1 MCIYDYDAVLMEFCQ
16 EIFAS
21 SKMMHSMTGTNAFGL
36 ICLTTLYGVIDMLL
50 HIDSGATTCDTISE
64 VDIHMPSHIKSN
76 RLSGLPAEM
85 LRDLIAARQA
95 RGWSQAELG
104 RRVGLP
110 QVHISGIETGKV
122 APRFNTLLDLV
133 RVLDYDLLLVPRSL
147 VPAVQSLIRDQRHPD
162 GSATDEGERPMYA
175 AEEPEGGHES

>member
-1 MCIYDYDAVLMEFCQ
+1 
-16 EIFAS
+16 
-21 SKMMHSMTGTNAFGL
+21 
-36 ICLTTLYGVIDMLL
+36 
-50 HIDSGATTCDTISE
+50 
-64 VDIHMPSHIKSN
+64 
-76 RLSGLPAEM
+76 M

-104 RRVGLP
+104 RHVGLP

-147 VPAVQSLIRDQRHPD
+147 VPAVQSLIRDQRHRD

-175 AEEPEGGHES
+175 TEEPEGGHES

>member
-1 MCIYDYDAVLMEFCQ
+1 
-16 EIFAS
+16 
-21 SKMMHSMTGTNAFGL
+21 
-36 ICLTTLYGVIDMLL
+36 ML
-50 HIDSGATTCDTISE
+50 
-64 VDIHMPSHIKSN
+64 PHIKSS
-76 RLSGLPAEM
+76 RLRGLPADV
-85 LRDLIAARQA
+85 LRDLLAARLV

-162 GSATDEGERPMYA
+162 GNATDVGERPLYA
-175 AEEPEGGHES
+175 TDEPEGGHES